1 MRILPPP
8 KSRDISTYHLL
19 HVSKTRYASSEL
31 FIAPGVCY
39 YYWYTQNDSQA
50 ASQDRH
56 SQVSLQE
63 IFQRFLHM
71 VSLSQNYKLLSK
83 FRHSCE
89 RKKNTATCMCIRRQS
104 SKSVAATLQAS
115 ISGERPAVFRVFSTA
130 WQYLQHT
137 AQLKGHALT

>member
-1 MRILPPP
+1 MQAGNSLLPQECATITRIP
-8 KSRDISTYHLL
+8 KMT
-19 HVSKTRYASSEL
+19 
-31 FIAPGVCY
+31 
-39 YYWYTQNDSQA
+39 

-63 IFQRFLHM
+63 IFQRVLKM
-71 VSLSQNYKLLSK
+71 VSLSLNYKLLSK

-89 RKKNTATCMCIRRQS
+89 KKTATCVCIRRQS
-104 SKSVAATLQAS
+104 SKSVAATLQGS
-115 ISGERPAVFRVFSTA
+115 ISGERPAVFSVFSTA